1 MVITLMY
8 FKFVLIEELG
18 SGCALLSKPDWLA
31 KLEIE
36 NSSQLGTH
44 RDGRT
49 KQWAASQL
57 AAFLIYIIAG
67 NVV

>member
-18 SGCALLSKPDWLA
+18 SGCALLSNPDWLA
-31 KLEIE
+31 KLDIE

-44 RDGRT
+44 HDGRT
-49 KQWAASQL
+49 KQWAGQL
-57 AAFLIYIIAG
+57 AAFLIYIFAG